1 MLDPVNL
8 KRMVSRLFQQKM
20 GTRGPYLP
28 RKEIQILPK
37 KMASMAKF

>member
-8 KRMVSRLFQQKM
+8 KRMVSRPLHRKM
-20 GTRGPYLP
+20 GTREPYLP
-28 RKEIQILPK
+28 QKAIQILPK